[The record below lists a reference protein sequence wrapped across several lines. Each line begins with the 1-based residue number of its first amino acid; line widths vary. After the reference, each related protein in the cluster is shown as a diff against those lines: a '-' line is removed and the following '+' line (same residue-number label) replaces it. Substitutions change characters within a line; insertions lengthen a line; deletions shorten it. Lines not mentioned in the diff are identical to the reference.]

1 MEAKATAKYVRV
13 SPRKAQMS
21 MDLIRG
27 KNAVE
32 AEAILK
38 FTPNKGCEEVIKV
51 LRSAMANAEN
61 NLNLA
66 REELIV
72 TQAYANQG
80 PSMKRIKPRARG
92 SADRIVKRTAHL
104 TVAVGNG
111 KED

>member
-1 MEAKATAKYVRV
+1 MEAKATAKFVRV

-21 MDLIRG
+21 MNLIRG

-38 FTPNKGCEEVIKV
+38 YTPNKCAEEIVKV

-66 REELIV
+66 REELVV

-92 SADRIVKRTAHL
+92 SADRIVKRTSHL
-104 TVAVGNG
+104 TVVVGNG
-111 KED
+111 RED

>member
-1 MEAKATAKYVRV
+1 MEAKAVAKFVRI

-27 KNAVE
+27 KNAME

-38 FTPNKGCEEVIKV
+38 YTPNKGAEEIIKV

-80 PSMKRIKPRARG
+80 PSMKRIKPRAQGR
-92 SADRIVKRTAHL
+92 ADRIIKRTSHL
-104 TVAVGNG
+104 TVVVGNG
-111 KED
+111 RED